1 MLSQE
6 TQEASRLIWIKQY
19 GRLREQLNP
28 SNINENTFV
37 FMPHGTQWVR
47 TGLNKY
53 SEIIFGVEMG
63 QLLVKMYWGEKMKQ
77 ILILFPV
84 LCQRFDIYVIKSEH
98 TFKQPSVEPL

>member
-19 GRLREQLNP
+19 GRLHEQLNP

-37 FMPHGTQWVR
+37 FMPDGTQWVR

-53 SEIIFGVEMG
+53 YEIIFGVEMG
-63 QLLVKMYWGEKMKQ
+63 QLVVKMDWGEKNETNSYS
-77 ILILFPV
+77 LSCSLPEV
-84 LCQRFDIYVIKSEH
+84 
-98 TFKQPSVEPL
+98 